1 MLYNLDKNMGIF
13 DAEAI
18 LVKRAKLFI
27 VFLLS
32 LTLFGCSLWTNV
44 TTNTTQDM
52 AGVDN
57 VTTMEVA
64 KTGSAAG
71 QGLLI
76 GEKVITTINLS
87 YETLEYEASID
98 YLNQVVEKYGAY
110 IEYSYE
116 YSGDNGIYNPAATS
130 TNYRQGSYTIRIP
143 NASVNQF
150 MQDLEGDLGTKISE
164 QIGNQ
169 DVTQSYKDTE
179 TRISVL
185 QRKEE
190 RLLALLDQA
199 ETVDQIL
206 AIEDSLSATIS
217 EREVLQSELDNMDSL
232 IDYTALY
239 LTVTERSRIS
249 TNRGGSVP
257 FWGRVKEAFL
267 DSVYAFY
274 YWIQDAAIGL
284 IYALPYIVVT
294 LGFILLFWLIKKM
307 FFKTRWGKKRIERQL
322 QEKKMIEDRRKER
335 FVRTHPK
342 KTDARNT
349 ANKPA
354 EKPTEPLKEEM
365 RQDTL
370 TGSEVKT
377 ESPAEQPTEE
387 DKTEK

>member
-13 DAEAI
+13 DGEAI

-87 YETLEYEASID
+87 YETLEYEASIA

-217 EREVLQSELDNMDSL
+217 EREVLQSELDNMDAL

-284 IYALPYIVVT
+284 IYALPYIVAT
-294 LGFILLFWLIKKM
+294 LGLILLFWLIKKI

-342 KTDARNT
+342 KTDARNA